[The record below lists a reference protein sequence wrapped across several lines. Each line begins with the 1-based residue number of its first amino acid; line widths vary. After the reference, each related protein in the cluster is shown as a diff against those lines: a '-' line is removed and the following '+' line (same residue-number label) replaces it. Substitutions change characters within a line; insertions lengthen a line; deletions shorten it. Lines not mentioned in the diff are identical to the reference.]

1 MINIKPKHSHFTIN
15 RALQQSIFH
24 ISLSLIFLLNYLMAS
39 PQEFEA
45 SPSTIIVNYKEC
57 GRNYAIAVGGHAVD
71 GCREFAP
78 SGEQGTRQALLCQ
91 ACSCHR
97 SFHRKEV
104 IGDGV
109 VHTTHLAAPP
119 STVALGQPVAL
130 MGAVFPMI
138 PYVDYNYSTMPKQ
151 PSDEISH
158 HDHDDE
164 HHAEQNKHGFAM
176 NGGDQIQEAN
186 PNGFKIPKVEPF

>member
-1 MINIKPKHSHFTIN
+1 
-15 RALQQSIFH
+15 
-24 ISLSLIFLLNYLMAS
+24 MAS
-39 PQEFEA
+39 SQEFEA
-45 SPSTIIVNYKEC
+45 SQSTIIVNYKEC
-57 GRNYAIAVGGHAVD
+57 RRNYAIAFGGHAVD

-78 SGEQGTRQALLCQ
+78 SGELGTQQALLCE

-104 IGDGV
+104 IEDGV
-109 VHTTHLAAPP
+109 VHTTHLPATPP
-119 STVALGQPVAL
+119 TVALGQPVAL

-138 PYVDYNYSTMPKQ
+138 PYVDYNYSTMPEQ

-164 HHAEQNKHGFAM
+164 HHVEQNDEHHAM
-176 NGGDQIQEAN
+176 DGGDQIPEAN
-186 PNGFKIPKVEPF
+186 PNGFKIPKVKPF